1 MNKILISS
9 AAAVGITVAAFSLV
23 SPQAEAEDQAVEV
36 VKPSYELVTVES
48 SSLGGEVVLGGAVM
62 PVKTVNLSAQMPGD
76 VKFIAGE
83 EGDEFK
89 KGDTLVSLD
98 TDALMAK
105 RRQAETQYWSAEA
118 GYRNAMVQYN
128 RERLSPNSQANSMLG
143 GAPSMFSVFS
153 DPIRSFTGE
162 GDPDYERHSNLYGM
176 NVQVDTARNQ
186 MQQALAAI
194 EELDANLINAISIA
208 PFDGVIL
215 KKMIEVGDIVQPGM
229 PLVSFADITK
239 LQIQVEVPSNLLGMI
254 TEGAQVNARLDG
266 STQLVPAVVE
276 RIYPS
281 ADMGGH
287 TTTVKFDLIDSSAAR
302 SGMYAEVMIPDPYKA
317 DRSLPVIPESAIVW
331 TTSLPGVFILD
342 AQGNPKLR
350 LIRIGERTADGKVSM
365 ISGGIKSGDQIL
377 AQPAAGFQPG
387 A

>member
-1 MNKILISS
+1 
-9 AAAVGITVAAFSLV
+9 
-23 SPQAEAEDQAVEV
+23 
-36 VKPSYELVTVES
+36 
-48 SSLGGEVVLGGAVM
+48 M

-350 LIRIGERTADGKVSM
+350 LIRIGERTADGKVSI
-365 ISGGIKSGDQIL
+365 ISGGIKVGDQIL
-377 AQPAAGFQPG
+377 AKPAAGFQPG